1 MKKVLNK
8 ILLLATLIFTFMLTK
23 YNVYAASAN
32 ITITSDKNII
42 DIDDTLTVN
51 VKVETSDT
59 KLGAWIFD
67 VSHDNKLQLVSG
79 DERIVAV
86 ADDENVTSKEY
97 TLTYKAVS
105 SGNSTV
111 SISNPKVLE
120 WDSEESLNVN
130 ATNINITIKSLPVTR
145 IQLDEPSGE
154 VTRNNEMLIRGW
166 SMSNITDK
174 KVEIYIDDQKIENVE
189 SEERED
195 VLQAIKD
202 CGSREENPKP
212 GFRVKVDNTKLTSG
226 NHKIIIKVINNK
238 NSTVVGEISRDIS
251 IVKPKYFIQI
261 DSPTYADI
269 VTGNVLI
276 HGWSMSNIANKEI
289 QIYVDDQKLE
299 NVQVEEREDVLNAI
313 KDYGS
318 KEENP
323 TPGFS
328 YTFNTETLSSGQH
341 FVKVKLINKDNNE
354 ILGEN
359 KVLINIKIFD
369 SFIQLDSPNYSVA
382 SDKKF
387 VIRGWSMSNLQNKKV
402 EIYIDGKQIEN
413 IEPEEREDVLNAI
426 KDYGGRELNP
436 TPGFKVT
443 VDSKNLYV
451 GKHVILIRIINANN
465 NQTINK
471 QERIFEIKKLNSFIQ
486 IDGPSGE
493 VTRNKKMLIQGWSM
507 SNITD
512 KKIEIYID
520 DQKIENTETE
530 EREDVLNAIK
540 GYGGRELNPTP
551 GFKAVVDNTKL
562 TSGKHKI
569 TVKLLDSNSNEII
582 GESYREINI
591 PKYVATIQIDSPS
604 SDELYK
610 TNVEIRGWTM
620 ANTKNKE
627 VQIYVDD
634 QRVENVGPE
643 EREDVLQAIKNY
655 GSKEENPIPGF
666 KVNYNCL
673 SLKDGQH
680 TITIKVVDSFNNEII
695 STSSKT
701 FKIKKYNG
709 LLNMDGPTGSNFS
722 SNFDISGWEMSEL
735 DNSYI
740 KIYMDGWQI
749 SSPILRVE
757 RQDVLDAIKDYGD
770 ASVNETPGFKTTVSI
785 DEYNE
790 GLHTLTVK
798 LFTKL
803 DDEIYTINRNIFISK
818 SLSYGIDISEYQT
831 VYNWGFVKSYGIDY
845 AIIRS
850 VYRGYG
856 SAGRLVQDSKFY
868 DHVRGA
874 SAAGLKLGTYV
885 FSQAVNTQEAIDEAN
900 LSIQMVNIAGGKNV
914 FQMPII
920 FDAEFSSCAGHCGR
934 ADHLSKQ
941 QRTDIVKAFC
951 ETVKNAGYTPMI
963 YASPSFF
970 NNQLDMGQLSS
981 YQVWVANYGVSSPY
995 YSGPYQIW
1003 QYTSSGSVTGINGRV
1018 DMDYIYLKY

>member
-1 MKKVLNK
+1 
-8 ILLLATLIFTFMLTK
+8 
-23 YNVYAASAN
+23 
-32 ITITSDKNII
+32 
-42 DIDDTLTVN
+42 
-51 VKVETSDT
+51 
-59 KLGAWIFD
+59 
-67 VSHDNKLQLVSG
+67 
-79 DERIVAV
+79 
-86 ADDENVTSKEY
+86 
-97 TLTYKAVS
+97 
-105 SGNSTV
+105 
-111 SISNPKVLE
+111 
-120 WDSEESLNVN
+120 
-130 ATNINITIKSLPVTR
+130 
-145 IQLDEPSGE
+145 
-154 VTRNNEMLIRGW
+154 
-166 SMSNITDK
+166 
-174 KVEIYIDDQKIENVE
+174 
-189 SEERED
+189 
-195 VLQAIKD
+195 
-202 CGSREENPKP
+202 
-212 GFRVKVDNTKLTSG
+212 
-226 NHKIIIKVINNK
+226 
-238 NSTVVGEISRDIS
+238 
-251 IVKPKYFIQI
+251 
-261 DSPTYADI
+261 
-269 VTGNVLI
+269 
-276 HGWSMSNIANKEI
+276 
-289 QIYVDDQKLE
+289 
-299 NVQVEEREDVLNAI
+299 
-313 KDYGS
+313 
-318 KEENP
+318 
-323 TPGFS
+323 
-328 YTFNTETLSSGQH
+328 
-341 FVKVKLINKDNNE
+341 
-354 ILGEN
+354 
-359 KVLINIKIFD
+359 
-369 SFIQLDSPNYSVA
+369 
-382 SDKKF
+382 
-387 VIRGWSMSNLQNKKV
+387 
-402 EIYIDGKQIEN
+402 
-413 IEPEEREDVLNAI
+413 
-426 KDYGGRELNP
+426 
-436 TPGFKVT
+436 
-443 VDSKNLYV
+443 
-451 GKHVILIRIINANN
+451 
-465 NQTINK
+465 
-471 QERIFEIKKLNSFIQ
+471 
-486 IDGPSGE
+486 
-493 VTRNKKMLIQGWSM
+493 
-507 SNITD
+507 
-512 KKIEIYID
+512 
-520 DQKIENTETE
+520 
-530 EREDVLNAIK
+530 
-540 GYGGRELNPTP
+540 
-551 GFKAVVDNTKL
+551 
-562 TSGKHKI
+562 
-569 TVKLLDSNSNEII
+569 
-582 GESYREINI
+582 
-591 PKYVATIQIDSPS
+591 
-604 SDELYK
+604 
-610 TNVEIRGWTM
+610 M

-634 QRVENVGPE
+634 QKVENVGQE
-643 EREDVLQAIKNY
+643 EREDVLNAIKNY

-666 KVNYNCL
+666 KVNYNCV

-757 RQDVLDAIKDYGD
+757 REDVLDAIKDYGD

-874 SAAGLKLGTYV
+874 STAGLKLGTYV
-885 FSQAVNTQEAIDEAN
+885 FSQAVNTQEAIEEAN

-981 YQVWVANYGVSSPY
+981 YQVWVANYEVSSPY